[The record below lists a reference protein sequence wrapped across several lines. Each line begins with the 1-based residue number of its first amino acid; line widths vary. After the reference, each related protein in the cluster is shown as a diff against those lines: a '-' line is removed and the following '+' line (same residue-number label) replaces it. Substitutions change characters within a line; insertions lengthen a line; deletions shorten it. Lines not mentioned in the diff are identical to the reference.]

1 MITPEIREIQVFL
14 ALIRTGSFSAA
25 AKDLGITQPAVSAHI
40 SKLEQTMG
48 FPLFHRCPEGTSV
61 TEHGHLVLPHLERVD
76 REYHELLRRAEYW
89 KRAQSHEVKI
99 WTDGGVIGQELRR
112 GRTAGHE
119 IHSTEIW
126 RDLGEEDNWIN
137 ALKTFDTDIVLAG
150 SYLKAAEVPGIR
162 TSVITVQPG
171 LTVAWNPDYYAFDHD
186 GFSFPDTLSSS
197 IILPTESLAIG
208 FRDFLFKWCETTY
221 GIRLVEFMEFRTDHE
236 AVEACKLGL
245 GVMIFPGDVASR
257 MNLGGL
263 GLASHAG
270 FGFLL
275 PKAFTYGIRWRAN
288 EQNPQ
293 IITTVQSLIKK
304 LISSKQSP
312 AMFQ

>member
-14 ALIRTGSFSAA
+14 ALIRSGSFSAA
-25 AKDLGITQPAVSAHI
+25 AKELGITQPAVSAHI

-48 FPLFHRCPEGTSV
+48 FPLFHRYPEGTSV
-61 TEHGHLVLPHLERVD
+61 TEQGNLVLPHLERVD

-99 WTDGGVIGQELRR
+99 WTDGGSIGQDLRR
-112 GRTAGHE
+112 GRTTGNE
-119 IHSTEIW
+119 VSSIEIW
-126 RDLGEEDNWIN
+126 RDLENGDNWIN
-137 ALKTFDTDIVLAG
+137 SLKTFETDVVIAG
-150 SYLKAAEVPGIR
+150 SYLKSAEVPGIR
-162 TSVITVQPG
+162 TSVIAVQPG
-171 LTVAWNPDYYAFDHD
+171 LTVSWNPDYYPFDRE

-197 IILPTESLAIG
+197 LILPAESLAIG
-208 FRDFLFKWCETTY
+208 FREFLLKWCETTY
-221 GIRLVEFMEFRTDHE
+221 GIRLVEFMEFRTEHE
-236 AVEACKLGL
+236 ALEACKLGL

-257 MNLGGL
+257 TNLTGL

-275 PKAFTYGIRWRAN
+275 PKAFTYGIRWRTN

-293 IITTVQSLIKK
+293 IINTVQALIQK
-304 LISSKQSP
+304 LISMKHP
-312 AMFQ
+312 ASLFP